1 MVEVVVDEVVK
12 VVVVSDEGVA
22 TVWAMGVG
30 FEERDLV
37 FGRGCREDLRGDS
50 GCACVGGQCVCLGRV
65 GLGMVVVVVVVV
77 CVCVMVIV
85 VVTSSLLL
93 LS

>member
-1 MVEVVVDEVVK
+1 MAEHESCWHGVVGACEHGFLSWGQSVQEAAA
-12 VVVVSDEGVA
+12 VVSWA
-22 TVWAMGVG
+22 TWLTAKCRAWAPLCV
-30 FEERDLV
+30 R
-37 FGRGCREDLRGDS
+37 
-50 GCACVGGQCVCLGRV
+50 VGGQCVCLGRV

-77 CVCVMVIV
+77 GVCVMVIV